1 MNDMD
6 LYRATMIAEGLEEAD
21 EETYNTAWQ
30 WLVTTGMIHHLQGWY
45 GRTAHDMIEQGII
58 SAP

>member
-1 MNDMD
+1 MD

-21 EETYNTAWQ
+21 EETYITAWQ